1 MAKREHQNWGLEN
14 SKDQEKLS
22 PIVNIIC
29 AQVNESIV
37 ILYNAKGESELYFID
52 IKLLIVGEVEDTSV
66 IINIVSCDGQKLVAS
81 CQNQINAMIVT
92 TMKNIYKCNLV
103 QNGYNVEAKVNRKQK
118 RKKKKKVNWDRDG
131 SMKPGWEEFTLV
143 VGML

>member
-131 SMKPGWEEFTLV
+131 SMKPGWEEFAQV

>member
-1 MAKREHQNWGLEN
+1 
-14 SKDQEKLS
+14 
-22 PIVNIIC
+22 
-29 AQVNESIV
+29 
-37 ILYNAKGESELYFID
+37 
-52 IKLLIVGEVEDTSV
+52 VGEVEDTSV

-118 RKKKKKVNWDRDG
+118 RKKKKKVN
-131 SMKPGWEEFTLV
+131 
-143 VGML
+143 